1 MKLGR
6 KYTEKQEREVEDK
19 LFEAIKTL
27 DGFEEYRSF
36 FLDILTPAE
45 FQAIKDR
52 WAVAALLYEGYT
64 YREINKISG
73 VSITTVARVAR
84 FISNGSGGYQLAL
97 ERVKKNNE

>member
-1 MKLGR
+1 MKLDR
-6 KYTEKQEREVEDK
+6 KYSEKQEREVEDK

>member
-1 MKLGR
+1 MKLDR

-97 ERVKKNNE
+97 DRVKKNNE

>member
-1 MKLGR
+1 MKLDR
-6 KYTEKQEREVEDK
+6 KYTEKQERAVEDK

>member
-1 MKLGR
+1 MKLDR
-6 KYTEKQEREVEDK
+6 KYTDKQEREVEDK

>member
-1 MKLGR
+1 MTLDR

>member
-1 MKLGR
+1 MKLDR
-6 KYTEKQEREVEDK
+6 KYTDKQEREVEDK

-97 ERVKKNNE
+97 ERIKKNNE

>member
-1 MKLGR
+1 MKLDR

-52 WAVAALLYEGYT
+52 WTVAALLYEGYT
-64 YREINKISG
+64 YREINTISG
-73 VSITTVARVAR
+73 VSITTVTRVAR

-97 ERVKKNNE
+97 ERIKKNNE